1 MQRANPHLTTYN
13 LHLAQSVKLSDN
25 ALMVNN
31 FFSKLFSLLYSLL
44 QQLGAGWRQ
53 LRCDFSNLR
62 RRIFISQLSDYV
74 VITLNGGL
82 EEREPETPWYYSFWP
97 NYHPPLTLEALDEML
112 HRIAGDP
119 DLKGILFLCTTPELS
134 LSQAQSLAALFG
146 RFRTWDR
153 QFNPIGAPKQL
164 VFHLETV
171 TSALFVAACAAD
183 KILVTPL
190 TSWEVTGLR
199 SEPLFLRE
207 TLAQV
212 GISVDVVRVAPWKNA
227 MDRFTADEL
236 SEEARA
242 QYNWLLDSWYADI
255 VQAIA
260 QGRRLESDRVRQ
272 LIDGAPWT
280 ADKTL
285 EAGLVDALLYEDQL
299 PTYLGSNDKPA
310 TLKTYFQLRKLLYRH
325 PRPGHDKSIGVISLQ
340 GSIMPGSSRN
350 FPVPLPLF
358 GEQTAGSVTVQQ
370 MIRAAR
376 EDESL
381 AAVILHVDSPGGS
394 ALASDLMARELKLL
408 ADEKPLVIYMG
419 NVAASGGY
427 YVATPGHKIVAQR
440 ATLTGSIGVF
450 SAKPITG
457 PLYER
462 LKAHRTSIQRG
473 ENAGLYSDA
482 SAWSAS
488 ERKQVEASVQ
498 QIYHEFK
505 LRVSEGRKLPFDKL
519 DPICSGR
526 VWTGTQAKTNGLV
539 DELGDFALAFQLAC
553 ELAKLP
559 TDGRVDAIRIT
570 PPKQQLL
577 SKPLG
582 TTANE
587 SLNFL
592 ATLLFH
598 DWERLF
604 LGQSVWMLSDGLPK
618 INQ

>member
-1 MQRANPHLTTYN
+1 
-13 LHLAQSVKLSDN
+13 
-25 ALMVNN
+25 MVNN
-31 FFSKLFSLLYSLL
+31 FFSKLFFLLHSLLH
-44 QQLGAGWRQ
+44 QLGAGWRQ
-53 LRCDFSNLR
+53 LLCDLSNLR
-62 RRIFISQLSDYV
+62 RRIFIGQLSDYV

-82 EEREPETPWYYSFWP
+82 EERDPETPWYYSFWP
-97 NYHPPLTLEALDEML
+97 NYHPPLTFETLDAML

-119 DLKGILFLCTTPELS
+119 DLKGVLFLCTSPELS
-134 LSQAQSLAALFG
+134 LAQAQSFAALLG

-153 QFNPIGAPKQL
+153 QFNPMTAPKQIA
-164 VFHLETV
+164 FHLETV
-171 TSALFVAACAAD
+171 TAALFVAACAAD
-183 KILVTPL
+183 KLLVTPL

-242 QYNWLLDSWYADI
+242 QYNWLLDSWYDDI

-260 QGRRLESDRVRQ
+260 QGRKLERDRVRQ

-299 PTYLGSNDKPA
+299 PAYLGSSDKPA
-310 TLKTYFQLRKLLYRH
+310 TLKPYSQLRKLLYRH

-350 FPVPLPLF
+350 FPVPLPLL
-358 GEQTAGSVTVQQ
+358 GEQTAGSATVQQ

-376 EDESL
+376 QDESL

-408 ADEKPLVIYMG
+408 AEEKPLVIYMG

-427 YVATPGHKIVAQR
+427 YVATPAHKIVAQR

-462 LKAHRTSIQRG
+462 LKAHRTAIQRG

-482 SAWSAS
+482 TAWSAS

-498 QIYHEFK
+498 QIYREFK
-505 LRVSEGRKLPFDKL
+505 LRVSEGRKLPFEDL

-526 VWTGTQAKTNGLV
+526 VWTGAQAKTNGLV
-539 DELGDFALAFQLAC
+539 DEIGDFAVAFHLAC

-559 TDGRVDAIRIT
+559 TDGNVETVRIT
-570 PPKQQLL
+570 PSKQHLL
-577 SKPLG
+577 STPPGAASEQSLRFL
-582 TTANE
+582 TA
-587 SLNFL
+587 
-592 ATLLFH
+592 LLSQE
-598 DWERLF
+598 WERF
-604 LGQSVWMLSDGLPK
+604 LMGQTVWMLSDGLPK
-618 INQ
+618 IHK